1 MVPIQLQWERT
12 LKAVDDVREL
22 CMELQKMK
30 EQSQIVVLESLA
42 TIQEANRQLSEA
54 PSPRVSISNT
64 APASYAM
71 NTSVRPALLSR
82 EEIHEQIDRVA
93 AEFLRTRSEK
103 SRREMLDLRN
113 RLKNSMSEKSDLEQ
127 DISLY

>member
-1 MVPIQLQWERT
+1 MVPIRLQWERT
-12 LKAVDDVREL
+12 LKAMDDEREL
-22 CMELQKMK
+22 RMELQKIT
-30 EQSQIVVLESLA
+30 EQSEIAVLDSLA
-42 TIQEANRQLSEA
+42 IIQKTNRQLSEA
-54 PSPRVSISNT
+54 QSPRVSISNT

-82 EEIHEQIDRVA
+82 EEINEQLDRVA

-113 RLKNSMSEKSDLEQ
+113 RLKQYERE
-127 DISLY
+127 I

>member
-22 CMELQKMK
+22 CMELQKMT
-30 EQSQIVVLESLA
+30 EQSEIAVLES
-42 TIQEANRQLSEA
+42 IQEPTRQLSEA
-54 PSPRVSISNT
+54 QSPRVSISNM

-71 NTSVRPALLSR
+71 NRSVRPALLSR
-82 EEIHEQIDRVA
+82 EEINEQLDRVA